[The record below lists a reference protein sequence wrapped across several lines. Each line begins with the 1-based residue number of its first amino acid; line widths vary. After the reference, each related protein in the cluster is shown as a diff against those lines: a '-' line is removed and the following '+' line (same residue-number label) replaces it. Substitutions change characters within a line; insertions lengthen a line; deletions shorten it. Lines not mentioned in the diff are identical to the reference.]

1 MNSTSHLNV
10 KSWQHIFHFFA
21 YLYPPPHTHTPC
33 FVFLTTQVNIPH
45 AFLSSR
51 PHLNFPFVADWCHYE
66 TAPMVS
72 QVHLAQDT
80 ATWVMQE
87 LPGLVWWNWMCHP
100 GGLVTCK
107 SIILKLKVKGHL
119 TKWCKVS
126 SDYAWL
132 CILKANLKIIFI
144 FQNNYTDFTLSHRY
158 IRI

>member
-1 MNSTSHLNV
+1 MLSLDNIFFTSLL
-10 KSWQHIFHFFA
+10 I
-21 YLYPPPHTHTPC
+21 YTPPPTHTPC
-33 FVFLTTQVNIPH
+33 FLTTQVNIPH

-51 PHLNFPFVADWCHYE
+51 PHLNFPFVVDWCYYE

-126 SDYAWL
+126 SDYACL

-144 FQNNYTDFTLSHRY
+144 SRLFFP
-158 IRI
+158 

>member
-1 MNSTSHLNV
+1 MLSLDNIFFTSLL
-10 KSWQHIFHFFA
+10 I
-21 YLYPPPHTHTPC
+21 YTPPPPTHTPC
-33 FVFLTTQVNIPH
+33 FLTTQVNIPH

-51 PHLNFPFVADWCHYE
+51 PHLNFPFVVDWCYYE

-126 SDYAWL
+126 SDYACL

-144 FQNNYTDFTLSHRY
+144 SRLFFP
-158 IRI
+158 

>member
-1 MNSTSHLNV
+1 MLSLHNIFFFTSLL
-10 KSWQHIFHFFA
+10 I
-21 YLYPPPHTHTPC
+21 YPPPTPC
-33 FVFLTTQVNIPH
+33 FLTTQVNIPH

-51 PHLNFPFVADWCHYE
+51 PHLNFPFVVDWCHYE

-87 LPGLVWWNWMCHP
+87 LPGLEWWNWMCHP

-119 TKWCKVS
+119 TKGCKVS
-126 SDYAWL
+126 SDYL
-132 CILKANLKIIFI
+132 CILKQSWREFLFADCFL
-144 FQNNYTDFTLSHRY
+144 LSQKTKQY
-158 IRI
+158 YY